1 MEHSSD
7 PAGAPRGASG
17 LPGGAPPPV
26 PDDAAAL
33 LAAVND
39 VADQLSKSVK
49 GTFDFTIRT
58 SSSAQALQKLTLM
71 LNFLIDSTR
80 RNLEDV
86 RDKNQKLAA
95 QLETI
100 EQQRR
105 AIQELST
112 PILQL
117 WEGILVLP
125 VIGFVDSVR
134 SQQMMGRLLEEIVE
148 RQARHVIIDV
158 TGVAVMDTQT
168 ADYFTKI
175 FNSVRLLGAQCLLT
189 GIRPAV
195 AQTLVHIGVQLDQV
209 TTRRNLQQG
218 LRECLRLL
226 DRERSARAQAPA
238 DAP

>member
-1 MEHSSD
+1 MDKSSE
-7 PAGAPRGASG
+7 PAASFDG
-17 LPGGAPPPV
+17 PATRSTP
-26 PDDAAAL
+26 PDDSAAV

-39 VADQLSKSVK
+39 IADQMTEAVQ
-49 GTFDFTIRT
+49 GTFDFAVRT
-58 SSSAQALQKLTLM
+58 ESSAPALQKLSLM
-71 LNFLIDSTR
+71 LNFLLDSTR
-80 RNLEDV
+80 RNLEEV
-86 RDKNQKLAA
+86 REKNQQLAA
-95 QLETI
+95 QLDTI

-125 VIGFVDSVR
+125 VIGFVDSAR
-134 SQQMMGRLLEEIVE
+134 SQQMMERLLEEIVA
-148 RQARHVIIDV
+148 RQARQVIIDV

-218 LRECLRLL
+218 LQECLRLIER
-226 DRERSARAQAPA
+226 DRAARGAPA
-238 DAP
+238 RPQG

>member
-1 MEHSSD
+1 MRETRE
-7 PAGAPRGASG
+7 PA
-17 LPGGAPPPV
+17 APPAATRPQAAA
-26 PDDAAAL
+26 DAATV
-33 LAAVND
+33 LAAVNE
-39 VADQLSKSVK
+39 VADQMTAAVH
-49 GTFDFTIRT
+49 GTFDFTVRAE
-58 SSSAQALQKLTLM
+58 SSAPEIQKLSLM
-71 LNFLIDSTR
+71 LNFLLDSTR
-80 RNLEDV
+80 RSLEEV
-86 RDKNQKLAA
+86 RQKNQQLAT

-134 SQQMMGRLLEEIVE
+134 SQQMMERLLEGIVE

-175 FNSVRLLGAQCLLT
+175 FNSVRLLGAQCMLT

-218 LRECLRLL
+218 LQECLRAIER
-226 DRERSARAQAPA
+226 DRAARAPA
-238 DAP
+238 VRPQG

>member
-1 MEHSSD
+1 MEESSEGVAGRGG
-7 PAGAPRGASG
+7 PAVPAPGSAEALRA
-17 LPGGAPPPV
+17 AV
-26 PDDAAAL
+26 DQIADQMAAAVDGKFGF
-33 LAAVND
+33 AVH
-39 VADQLSKSVK
+39 A
-49 GTFDFTIRT
+49 T
-58 SSSAQALQKLTLM
+58 SGEPVLQKLSLM

-80 RNLEDV
+80 RNLEV
-86 RDKNQKLAA
+86 VGEKNKQLAA
-95 QLETI
+95 QLDTI

-117 WEGILVLP
+117 WEGVLVLP
-125 VIGFVDSVR
+125 VIGFVDSGR
-134 SQQMMGRLLEEIVE
+134 SQQMMERLLEEIVE

-175 FNSVRLLGAQCLLT
+175 FNSVRLLGAHCLLT

-218 LRECLRLL
+218 LQECLRMIER
-226 DRERSARAQAPA
+226 DRAVRAPA
-238 DAP
+238 GKAER

>member
-1 MEHSSD
+1 MDQSREPAVSRANGPTAPPGLRDD
-7 PAGAPRGASG
+7 PAAVLG
-17 LPGGAPPPV
+17 
-26 PDDAAAL
+26 
-33 LAAVND
+33 AVND
-39 VADQLSKSVK
+39 IADQMSAAVEGK
-49 GTFDFTIRT
+49 FDFAVRT
-58 SSSAQALQKLTLM
+58 SSSAPALQKLTLM
-71 LNFLIDSTR
+71 LNFLVDSTR
-80 RNLEDV
+80 RNLQEV
-86 RDKNQKLAA
+86 REKNEQLGA

-117 WEGILVLP
+117 WEGVLVLP
-125 VIGFVDSVR
+125 VIGFVDSSR
-134 SQQMMGRLLEEIVE
+134 SQQMMERLLEEIVA

-175 FNSVRLLGAQCLLT
+175 FNSVKLLGAQCLLT

-218 LRECLRLL
+218 LQECLRLAER
-226 DRERSARAQAPA
+226 DRAARAAPA
-238 DAP
+238 KGQG

>member
-1 MEHSSD
+1 MHKSSD
-7 PAGAPRGASG
+7 PA
-17 LPGGAPPPV
+17 APPAPAR
-26 PDDAAAL
+26 PPPSAADEAAAVL
-33 LAAVND
+33 SAVND
-39 VADQLSKSVK
+39 IADQMTRAVK
-49 GTFDFTIRT
+49 GTFDFTVRAE
-58 SSSAQALQKLTLM
+58 SSAPALQKLSLM
-71 LNFLIDSTR
+71 LNFLLDSTR
-80 RNLEDV
+80 RNLEEV
-86 RDKNQKLAA
+86 REKNQQLAA

-100 EQQRR
+100 DQQRR

-125 VIGFVDSVR
+125 VIGFVDSGR
-134 SQQMMGRLLEEIVE
+134 SQQMMERLLEEIVE

-218 LRECLRLL
+218 LQECLRVI
-226 DRERSARAQAPA
+226 DRERAVRAGTPRAG
-238 DAP
+238 

>member
-1 MEHSSD
+1 MDSRTEL
-7 PAGAPRGASG
+7 AAPRGG
-17 LPGGAPPPV
+17 PPSL
-26 PDDAAAL
+26 PDDAIASAVNEIADQMS
-33 LAAVND
+33 AAV
-39 VADQLSKSVK
+39 Q
-49 GTFDFTIRT
+49 GRFDFSVQTT
-58 SSSAQALQKLTLM
+58 SSAPVLQKLSLM
-71 LNFLIDSTR
+71 LNFLLDSTR

-86 RDKNQKLAA
+86 QEKNRQLAA

-100 EQQRR
+100 DQQRR

-134 SQQMMGRLLEEIVE
+134 SQQMMERLLESIVE

-218 LRECLRLL
+218 LQECLRVLER
-226 DRERSARAQAPA
+226 DRAARATAASRPQG
-238 DAP
+238 

>member
-1 MEHSSD
+1 MNESSKRTMPGD
-7 PAGAPRGASG
+7 GRAVPPPASDGAGA
-17 LPGGAPPPV
+17 V
-26 PDDAAAL
+26 
-33 LAAVND
+33 LAAVNAI
-39 VADQLSKSVK
+39 ADQMSAAVDGK
-49 GTFDFTIRT
+49 FDFTIRT
-58 SSSAQALQKLTLM
+58 ESSAPEIQKLSLM
-71 LNFLIDSTR
+71 LNFLVDSTR
-80 RNLEDV
+80 RTLEEV
-86 RDKNQKLAA
+86 REKNQQLAA
-95 QLETI
+95 QLSTI

-117 WEGILVLP
+117 WDGILVLP
-125 VIGFVDSVR
+125 VIGFVDSAR
-134 SQQMMGRLLEEIVE
+134 SQQMMERLLEEIVA

-218 LRECLRLL
+218 LQECLRIIER
-226 DRERSARAQAPA
+226 DRAVRAAPA
-238 DAP
+238 KGQG

>member
-1 MEHSSD
+1 MEKRMEPGVASTPASGGAVPAD
-7 PAGAPRGASG
+7 PAG
-17 LPGGAPPPV
+17 V
-26 PDDAAAL
+26 

-39 VADQLSKSVK
+39 VADQMTAAVQ
-49 GTFDFTIRT
+49 GTFDFTVRT
-58 SSSAQALQKLTLM
+58 ESSAPELQKLSLM
-71 LNFLIDSTR
+71 LNFLLDSTR
-80 RNLEDV
+80 RSLEEV
-86 RDKNQKLAA
+86 RDKNQQLAS

-125 VIGFVDSVR
+125 VIGFVDSAR
-134 SQQMMGRLLEEIVE
+134 SQQMMERLLEEIVQ

-175 FNSVRLLGAQCLLT
+175 FNSVRLLGAHCLLT

-218 LRECLRLL
+218 LQECLRIIER
-226 DRERSARAQAPA
+226 DRAARTAAARPQG
-238 DAP
+238 

>member
-1 MEHSSD
+1 MDKSSD
-7 PAGAPRGASG
+7 PSASTNG
-17 LPGGAPPPV
+17 RPAPPSAPA
-26 PDDAAAL
+26 DRAAI

-39 VADQLSKSVK
+39 IADQLSAAVQGS
-49 GTFDFTIRT
+49 FDFTVRT
-58 SSSAQALQKLTLM
+58 ESNVSEIQKLSLM
-71 LNFLIDSTR
+71 LNFLVDSTR
-80 RNLEDV
+80 RNLQEV
-86 RDKNQKLAA
+86 RDKNQQLAA
-95 QLETI
+95 QVETI

-125 VIGFVDSVR
+125 VIGFVDSAR
-134 SQQMMGRLLEEIVE
+134 SQQMMERLLEEIVE

-218 LRECLRLL
+218 LQECLRVIER
-226 DRERSARAQAPA
+226 DRAARAAAVTKPQA
-238 DAP
+238 

>member
-1 MEHSSD
+1 METRSE
-7 PAGAPRGASG
+7 PAAPRGGPQASQSFD
-17 LPGGAPPPV
+17 PNAI
-26 PDDAAAL
+26 

-39 VADQLSKSVK
+39 IADQMSPAVQGK
-49 GTFDFTIRT
+49 FDFGVRT
-58 SSSAQALQKLTLM
+58 ESNAPVLQKLSLM
-71 LNFLIDSTR
+71 LNFLLDSTR

-86 RDKNQKLAA
+86 QEKNRQLAA

-100 EQQRR
+100 DQQRR

-134 SQQMMGRLLEEIVE
+134 SQQMMERLLEEIVQ
-148 RQARHVIIDV
+148 RQARQVIIDV

-218 LRECLRLL
+218 LQECLRVIER
-226 DRERSARAQAPA
+226 DRAARAAAIAKPQG
-238 DAP
+238 